1 MSLAKTSPV
10 SLVAAVGQP
19 TDQEVVAAVT
29 GASAALVG
37 FLLVFLGALVA
48 AYQAGLGQL
57 RQESLKR
64 FKTAGWVTA
73 AVFLVGLATIALGV
87 AWLAAG
93 GGQNFYATVLTF
105 FGAELAGLTFV
116 ALYTTW
122 RVLLR

>member
-1 MSLAKTSPV
+1 
-10 SLVAAVGQP
+10 VASGHP
-19 TDQEVVAAVT
+19 TDQDVVTAVT

-57 RQESLKR
+57 RQEALRR
-64 FKTAGWVTA
+64 FKVAGWVTA
-73 AVFLVGLATIALGV
+73 AVFLVGLVTIALGI
-87 AWLAAG
+87 AWLG
-93 GGQNFYATVLTF
+93 TEGRHGFYSTVLAF
-105 FGAELAGLTFV
+105 FGAELAGLTLV

>member
-1 MSLAKTSPV
+1 MSL
-10 SLVAAVGQP
+10 LVASGHP
-19 TDQEVVAAVT
+19 TDQDVVTAVT

-57 RQESLKR
+57 RQEALRR
-64 FKTAGWVTA
+64 FKVAGWVTA
-73 AVFLVGLATIALGV
+73 AVFLVGLVTIALGI
-87 AWLAAG
+87 AWLG
-93 GGQNFYATVLTF
+93 TEGSHGFYSTVLAF
-105 FGAELAGLTFV
+105 FGAELAGLTLV